1 MKKLVAIALVTILAG
16 CGSQQD
22 TEEMIKWG
30 EYNKLNVERLKEN
43 DIEVQVKD
51 DVMYIPKSDQ
61 KKAVKCCTWCC
72 IDSPVHRPN
81 RIDGHFFVL
90 PCPDP
95 LDSRTS
101 LTHTLL

>member
-30 EYNKLNVERLKEN
+30 EYNKSNVERLKEN
-43 DIEVQVKD
+43 DIEVQVKN

-61 KKAVKCCTWCC
+61 KKAVKCCT
-72 IDSPVHRPN
+72 
-81 RIDGHFFVL
+81 
-90 PCPDP
+90 
-95 LDSRTS
+95 
-101 LTHTLL
+101 